1 MFGTSSQANLL
12 AKNDYK
18 PGGGASVLPAGL
30 QPLSNLSNIK
40 RNSVPHLETLKSFSG
55 VRSNPQLP
63 NLKSITTLPKQ
74 PLSIENNQ
82 EYYSVKA

>member
-1 MFGTSSQANLL
+1 MFGTNSQANLL

-18 PGGGASVLPAGL
+18 PGGGVSVLPVGL

-40 RNSVPHLETLKSFSG
+40 RNSLPHLEAIKSYNG

-63 NLKSITTLPKQ
+63 NLKSITNLPKQ

-82 EYYSVKA
+82 EYYTVKA